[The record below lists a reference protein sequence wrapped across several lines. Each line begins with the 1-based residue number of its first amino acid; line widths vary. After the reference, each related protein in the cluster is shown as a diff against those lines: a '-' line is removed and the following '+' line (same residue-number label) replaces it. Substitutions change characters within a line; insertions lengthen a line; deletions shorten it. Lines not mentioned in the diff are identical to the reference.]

1 MVKNYRSCL
10 YPLTTSS
17 HLIRRLFLSLP
28 VSLQLPTIK
37 RKEQRNGGNEL
48 IAWGKDDRRQFH
60 ARLSSTVRSTSTAAP
75 HMIEHWLWVWG
86 HTIAGCRQFHCC
98 SAAGGHMIDFAC
110 LLLLIMSSS
119 DGLVNGALFPLLIIV
134 VPARPITSLTVPT
147 GALLGRH
154 GLFILLFYP
163 G

>member
-60 ARLSSTVRSTSTAAP
+60 ARLPPTVSFD
-75 HMIEHWLWVWG
+75 
-86 HTIAGCRQFHCC
+86 QYC
-98 SAAGGHMIDFAC
+98 SASHDRALTVSVRPHHRRLPSVP
-110 LLLLIMSSS
+110 LLLL
-119 DGLVNGALFPLLIIV
+119 V
-134 VPARPITSLTVPT
+134 VVT
-147 GALLGRH
+147 
-154 GLFILLFYP
+154 
-163 G
+163 